1 MKLKLTALV
10 VGAFLTTMFSTTA
23 YADDFDRHQMNYQVN
38 FADDWHVRYRSYT
51 EGLNGDWGK
60 DKSHFQIGTKVW
72 DGKIKLQYQYWDNNG
87 QVEHRPRFDIV
98 GLKWRGFSIGKR
110 FEFRHQE
117 GKDEYIRPWIQL
129 GYQYKW
135 NDNKIKI
142 SVNPRFALGKDG
154 VDDGDLENILT
165 IFEYERKIGRF
176 AIAPGFWYQVDDN
189 LDKKS
194 LYTTLAFKYKF

>member
-10 VGAFLTTMFSTTA
+10 VGAFLTTMFSIPA

-38 FADDWHVRYRSYT
+38 FADDWHIRYRSYT
-51 EGLNGDWGK
+51 EGPNGDWGK

-87 QVEHRPRFDIV
+87 KYEHRPRFDIV
-98 GLKWRGFSIGKR
+98 GFKWRGFSIGKR

-135 NDNKIKI
+135 DKNKIKI

-154 VDDGDLENILT
+154 VSDGDLENILT

-176 AIAPGFWYQVDDN
+176 AIAPGIWYQVDDN